1 MLSVEPILERTF
13 FRSGAAALLVGR
25 SGLGA
30 ALGLVAA
37 FAGGFFASAAVVEV
51 VVVGLVAAGL
61 GLGRLVAAP
70 GTAVVLVVVVVV
82 VEVVALLFT
91 VLPAAL
97 LGRARSADGDFA
109 VVFLASAGFASVLMD
124 VGLLGGEAVVLF
136 APAVAVTGEVAVVR
150 VAVVL
155 LAAARGADDGGF
167 ESEVLLSG
175 LFASVTFGLI
185 SFGVRVEGRVALLAG
200 RLGVVVAGGPAVGLV
215 GFL

>member
-70 GTAVVLVVVVVV
+70 GTAVVLVVMVVV

-97 LGRARSADGDFA
+97 LGRARSAAMSTGT
-109 VVFLASAGFASVLMD
+109 LEGW
-124 VGLLGGEAVVLF
+124 GERM
-136 APAVAVTGEVAVVR
+136 G
-150 VAVVL
+150 
-155 LAAARGADDGGF
+155 ARWHGHKVPQGHKG
-167 ESEVLLSG
+167 
-175 LFASVTFGLI
+175 TQRRQMKRI
-185 SFGVRVEGRVALLAG
+185 
-200 RLGVVVAGGPAVGLV
+200 
-215 GFL
+215 